1 MKYTEVKTKTESEL
15 LDIAYN
21 LKKGMYALRVQKK
34 LNQLNNTA
42 QIRAHR
48 KDLARVLMRLAETKR
63 QKNA

>member
-1 MKYTEVKTKTESEL
+1 MKYSEITTKTPSEL

-34 LNQLNNTA
+34 LNQLSNTA

-48 KDLARVLMRLAETKR
+48 KDLARVIMKLAEINK
-63 QKNA
+63 QKV

>member
-1 MKYTEVKTKTESEL
+1 MKYTEVKTKKESEL